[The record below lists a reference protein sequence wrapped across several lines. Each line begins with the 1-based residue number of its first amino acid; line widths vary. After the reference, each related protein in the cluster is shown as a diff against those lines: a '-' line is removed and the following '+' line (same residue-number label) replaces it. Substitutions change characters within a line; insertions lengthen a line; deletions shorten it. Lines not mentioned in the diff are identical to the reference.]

1 MQMIL
6 KSFKINFK
14 NFSLM
19 STILS
24 AQELFTGTTWISEV
38 AIEIVDGKISSI
50 SKEKYDHKN
59 AYPLIVPALIDLQIY
74 GAEEKLL
81 SEFPEADCIEKIYQ
95 YCLKGGAAYFQ
106 PTIASQ
112 SYSIIYKAID
122 AVKEY
127 KLNGGKGCIGL
138 HIEGPW
144 INEAKKGAHQAE
156 VLHAP
161 TIQQIQ
167 DVLDYGKEW
176 ISMITLAP
184 EVCSNE
190 IIVLIQ
196 TNGIIVS
203 AGHSN
208 ASYEFATEFFNN
220 NIRVATH
227 LFNAM
232 SAFQHRAPGMVGAL
246 FNHKRAMC
254 SLVADGYHVD
264 FAAIKIAKKIMGDRL
279 FCITDAV
286 TKTNTGLYQHNL
298 VGDKYES
305 AGTLSG
311 SALTQIKS
319 MNNLV
324 NEVGVGLGEAI
335 RMCSVYPA
343 QVMQKK
349 HLSAILDI
357 NENADLLCLSADRQ
371 LLKIWVS

>member
-1 MQMIL
+1 M
-6 KSFKINFK
+6 SNF
-14 NFSLM
+14 
-19 STILS
+19 LS
-24 AQELFTGTTWISEV
+24 AQELFTGSTWISEV
-38 AIEIVDGKISSI
+38 VIEIKNGKILNI
-50 SKEKYDHKN
+50 SKEGYDHKN
-59 AYPLIVPALIDLQIY
+59 AFPLIIPALIDLQIY
-74 GAEEKLL
+74 GADEKLL
-81 SEFPEADCIEKIYQ
+81 SEFPEVDCIEKIYQ

-112 SYSIIYKAID
+112 SYPIIYKAID
-122 AVKEY
+122 AVKAY
-127 KLNGGKGCIGL
+127 QNMGGKGCIGL

-144 INEAKKGAHQAE
+144 INKSKKGAHQEA
-156 VLHAP
+156 VIHSP
-161 TIQQIQ
+161 TLEQVQSL
-167 DVLDYGKEW
+167 LDYGKGW

-190 IIVLIQ
+190 IVDLIQ
-196 TNGIIVS
+196 SNGIVVS

-208 ASYEFATEFFNN
+208 ASYEMATQFFNQ
-220 NIRVATH
+220 NIKVATH

-232 SAFQHRAPGMVGAL
+232 SPFQHRAPGMVGAL

-264 FAAIKIAKKIMGDRL
+264 FAAIKVAKQIMGERL

-286 TKTNTGLYQHNL
+286 TKANTGLYQHTL

-319 MNNLV
+319 INNLV
-324 NEVGVGLGEAI
+324 NEVGIDLGEAI
-335 RMCSVYPA
+335 KMCSVYPA
-343 QVMQKK
+343 QVMNKAGIRSK
-349 HLSAILDI
+349 IDI

-371 LLKIWVS
+371 LVRLIVS